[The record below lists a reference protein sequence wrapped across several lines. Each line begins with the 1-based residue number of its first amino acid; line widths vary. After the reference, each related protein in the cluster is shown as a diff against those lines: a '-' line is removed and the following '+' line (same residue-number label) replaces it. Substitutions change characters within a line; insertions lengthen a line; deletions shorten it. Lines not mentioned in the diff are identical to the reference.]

1 MLLLNGRGR
10 NKMGNLFKV
19 NLIPFNT
26 RNTIS
31 FILLIASFILL
42 YFGVTEPM
50 MKISAEYAGQEVFKY
65 KQSILEAVDT
75 LYEGG
80 YLLVA
85 FLILFFSV
93 MIPVFKGI
101 VILWVFF
108 FGEVNNKSSA
118 HNFIFSIGRWSMA
131 DVFAVGVFIAYL
143 GSKASNMLDATLE
156 VGFYYFTGYCIVSL
170 LSLQTKSKIG

>member
-1 MLLLNGRGR
+1 MNNIFTLN
-10 NKMGNLFKV
+10 
-19 NLIPFNT
+19 IITFNT

-31 FILLIASFILL
+31 FVLLISSFILL
-42 YFGVTEPM
+42 YLGVTEPM
-50 MKISAEYAGQEVFKY
+50 LKISAEYAGQEVFKY
-65 KQSILEAVDT
+65 KQSILQAVDT

-108 FGEVNNKSSA
+108 FGEVDKKTSA
-118 HNFIFSIGRWSMA
+118 HNFIFRIGRWSMA

-143 GSKASNMLDATLE
+143 GSKASGMLDASIE

-170 LSLQTKSKIG
+170 LSLEIKSKLS